1 MLSNQLLLE
10 NGGKTYL
17 KKIQELIESDYDLR
31 NTVNSTDYSGWF
43 GTHLHCLCY
52 LVGDLEKTY
61 EDGKLVTAFY
71 GSGSKIDE
79 ETGILILKY
88 LKLAGI
94 DVNIEDYYERT
105 ALESVKESCLTS
117 RTGNEKFIEELEKL
131 YYKKRQ

>member
-1 MLSNQLLLE
+1 MLSIHLLLE

-17 KKIQELIESDYDLR
+17 KSIQELVEGGYDLR
-31 NTVNSTDYSGWF
+31 LIVNSTEYDSWY

-52 LVGDLEKTY
+52 LVGDLVKTY
-61 EDGKLVTAFY
+61 ENDKLVTAFY

-88 LKLAGI
+88 LKLGGI

-105 ALESVKESCLTS
+105 ALEAIKESCLTK
-117 RTGNEKFIEELEKL
+117 RTGNETFMEELEKL
-131 YYKKRQ
+131 Y